1 MECTPVGTYV
11 RTHVCNKLCTIVCL
25 SLSLSL
31 SLTHTHARAR
41 IVHAVVND
49 HVIYLKNASQEK

>member
-25 SLSLSL
+25 SLSL
-31 SLTHTHARAR
+31 THTRARAR